1 MKAMKKEKLFTRN
14 FTLLIL
20 GQVSSL
26 TGNYTLKFALSMY
39 VLEQTGSASIF
50 AGMLSAALLP
60 TVLLSP
66 FGGILADRANRKHIM
81 VALDALSGLS
91 VLAVGLLLPLGRELW
106 VIGALLV
113 LLSVLAAFESPTVQ
127 ACVPQMVSP
136 QNLVQGNAVVSQV
149 SAVTSLVTP
158 FLGSLFYTAFG
169 IGPVFAAAVACFWLT
184 ALLECMIRL
193 EYQKPPRTAG
203 IGAIVRED
211 LAVSAHFLRREQPDI
226 LKLLLLAALAG
237 MFVSGTAVVGFP
249 YLVRT
254 VLGLSATYYGAA
266 ESAMGAAAILGSLC
280 AGLLGKK
287 LRVRDMAAIFLSFG
301 LSLFPIGFSFLLP
314 VGRMARYG
322 VLLFFFCVC
331 QLGVC
336 IFSTYAI
343 TLIQQRT
350 PEQLMGKVMSCVF
363 TLSMCAQPVGQVV
376 YGALFDCFSDSV
388 YWVLIPTGML
398 ICLIAV
404 ASRGFLKRMAAAEKN
419 KKDICK
425 SRCPFSDGGD
435 DRDRT
440 DDLLNAIQTRSQ
452 LSYTPIF
459 TCRAAGPATQRR
471 ILYPPLPHLSSIFFL
486 FFWPLLQRGRGRS
499 LFLTVRAW
507 RALSSPSPRSP
518 EYGSGTGR
526 SVKNSPGSV
535 PGTPPPARDGT
546 SG

>member
-91 VLAVGLLLPLGRELW
+91 VLAAGLLLPLGRELW

-136 QNLVQGNAVVSQV
+136 QNLVQGNVVVSQV

-169 IGPVFAAAVACFWLT
+169 IGPVFAAAVVCFWLT
-184 ALLECMIRL
+184 ALLECMIHL
-193 EYQKPPRTAG
+193 EHQKPPRTAG

-404 ASRGFLKRMAAAEKN
+404 ASRGFLKRMEAAE
-419 KKDICK
+419 
-425 SRCPFSDGGD
+425 
-435 DRDRT
+435 
-440 DDLLNAIQTRSQ
+440 
-452 LSYTPIF
+452 
-459 TCRAAGPATQRR
+459 
-471 ILYPPLPHLSSIFFL
+471 
-486 FFWPLLQRGRGRS
+486 
-499 LFLTVRAW
+499 
-507 RALSSPSPRSP
+507 
-518 EYGSGTGR
+518 
-526 SVKNSPGSV
+526 
-535 PGTPPPARDGT
+535 
-546 SG
+546 

>member
-26 TGNYTLKFALSMY
+26 TGNYILKFALSMC

-91 VLAVGLLLPLGRELW
+91 VLAAGLLLPLGRELW

-169 IGPVFAAAVACFWLT
+169 IGPVFAAAVVCFWLT
-184 ALLECMIRL
+184 ALLECMIHL

-287 LRVRDMAAIFLSFG
+287 LRVRDLSAIFLSFG
-301 LSLFPIGFSFLLP
+301 LSLFPIGLSFLLP

-350 PEQLMGKVMSCVF
+350 PKQLMGKVMSCVF

-404 ASRGFLKRMAAAEKN
+404 ASRGFLKRMEAAE
-419 KKDICK
+419 
-425 SRCPFSDGGD
+425 
-435 DRDRT
+435 
-440 DDLLNAIQTRSQ
+440 
-452 LSYTPIF
+452 
-459 TCRAAGPATQRR
+459 
-471 ILYPPLPHLSSIFFL
+471 
-486 FFWPLLQRGRGRS
+486 
-499 LFLTVRAW
+499 
-507 RALSSPSPRSP
+507 
-518 EYGSGTGR
+518 
-526 SVKNSPGSV
+526 
-535 PGTPPPARDGT
+535 
-546 SG
+546 

>member
-91 VLAVGLLLPLGRELW
+91 VLAAGLLLPLGRERW

-184 ALLECMIRL
+184 ALLECMIHL

-287 LRVRDMAAIFLSFG
+287 LRVRDLSAIFLSFG

-314 VGRMARYG
+314 VGTMARYG

-363 TLSMCAQPVGQVV
+363 TLSMCAQPVGQMV

-388 YWVLIPTGML
+388 YWVLIPTGVL

-404 ASRGFLKRMAAAEKN
+404 ASRGFLKRMEAAE
-419 KKDICK
+419 
-425 SRCPFSDGGD
+425 
-435 DRDRT
+435 
-440 DDLLNAIQTRSQ
+440 
-452 LSYTPIF
+452 
-459 TCRAAGPATQRR
+459 
-471 ILYPPLPHLSSIFFL
+471 
-486 FFWPLLQRGRGRS
+486 
-499 LFLTVRAW
+499 
-507 RALSSPSPRSP
+507 
-518 EYGSGTGR
+518 
-526 SVKNSPGSV
+526 
-535 PGTPPPARDGT
+535 
-546 SG
+546 

>member
-39 VLEQTGSASIF
+39 VLKQTGSASIF

-81 VALDALSGLS
+81 VALDALSSLS
-91 VLAVGLLLPLGRELW
+91 VLAAGLLLPLGRELW

-158 FLGSLFYTAFG
+158 FWGSLFYTAFG
-169 IGPVFAAAVACFWLT
+169 IGPVFAAAVVCFWLT

-301 LSLFPIGFSFLLP
+301 LSLFPIGLSFLLP

-363 TLSMCAQPVGQVV
+363 TLSMCAQPVGQMV
-376 YGALFDCFSDSV
+376 YGALFDCFSDRV

-398 ICLIAV
+398 ICLIAL
-404 ASRGFLKRMAAAEKN
+404 ASQGFLKRMEAAE
-419 KKDICK
+419 
-425 SRCPFSDGGD
+425 
-435 DRDRT
+435 
-440 DDLLNAIQTRSQ
+440 
-452 LSYTPIF
+452 
-459 TCRAAGPATQRR
+459 
-471 ILYPPLPHLSSIFFL
+471 
-486 FFWPLLQRGRGRS
+486 
-499 LFLTVRAW
+499 
-507 RALSSPSPRSP
+507 
-518 EYGSGTGR
+518 
-526 SVKNSPGSV
+526 
-535 PGTPPPARDGT
+535 
-546 SG
+546 

>member
-91 VLAVGLLLPLGRELW
+91 VLAAGLLLPLGRELW

-127 ACVPQMVSP
+127 ACVPQMVPP

-169 IGPVFAAAVACFWLT
+169 IGPVFAAAVVCFWLT
-184 ALLECMIRL
+184 ALLECMIHL

-287 LRVRDMAAIFLSFG
+287 LRVRDLSAIFLSFG
-301 LSLFPIGFSFLLP
+301 LSLFPIGLSFLLP

-350 PEQLMGKVMSCVF
+350 PKQLMGKVMSCVF
-363 TLSMCAQPVGQVV
+363 TLSMCAQPVGQMV

-404 ASRGFLKRMAAAEKN
+404 VSRGFLKRMEAAE
-419 KKDICK
+419 
-425 SRCPFSDGGD
+425 
-435 DRDRT
+435 
-440 DDLLNAIQTRSQ
+440 
-452 LSYTPIF
+452 
-459 TCRAAGPATQRR
+459 
-471 ILYPPLPHLSSIFFL
+471 
-486 FFWPLLQRGRGRS
+486 
-499 LFLTVRAW
+499 
-507 RALSSPSPRSP
+507 
-518 EYGSGTGR
+518 
-526 SVKNSPGSV
+526 
-535 PGTPPPARDGT
+535 
-546 SG
+546 

>member
-81 VALDALSGLS
+81 VALDTLSGLV
-91 VLAVGLLLPLGRELW
+91 VLAAGLLLPLGRELW

-169 IGPVFAAAVACFWLT
+169 IGPVFAAAVVCFWLT
-184 ALLECMIRL
+184 ALLECMIHL

-301 LSLFPIGFSFLLP
+301 LSLFPIGLSFLLP

-350 PEQLMGKVMSCVF
+350 PKQLMGKVMSCVF

-376 YGALFDCFSDSV
+376 YGALFDCFFDSV
-388 YWVLIPTGML
+388 YWVLIPTGVL

-404 ASRGFLKRMAAAEKN
+404 ASRGFLKRMEAAE
-419 KKDICK
+419 
-425 SRCPFSDGGD
+425 
-435 DRDRT
+435 
-440 DDLLNAIQTRSQ
+440 
-452 LSYTPIF
+452 
-459 TCRAAGPATQRR
+459 
-471 ILYPPLPHLSSIFFL
+471 
-486 FFWPLLQRGRGRS
+486 
-499 LFLTVRAW
+499 
-507 RALSSPSPRSP
+507 
-518 EYGSGTGR
+518 
-526 SVKNSPGSV
+526 
-535 PGTPPPARDGT
+535 
-546 SG
+546 

>member
-91 VLAVGLLLPLGRELW
+91 VLAAGLLLPLGRELW

-169 IGPVFAAAVACFWLT
+169 IGPVFAAAVVCFWLT

-301 LSLFPIGFSFLLP
+301 LSLFPIGLSFLLP

-388 YWVLIPTGML
+388 YWGLIPTGML

-404 ASRGFLKRMAAAEKN
+404 VSRGFLKRMEAAE
-419 KKDICK
+419 
-425 SRCPFSDGGD
+425 
-435 DRDRT
+435 
-440 DDLLNAIQTRSQ
+440 
-452 LSYTPIF
+452 
-459 TCRAAGPATQRR
+459 
-471 ILYPPLPHLSSIFFL
+471 
-486 FFWPLLQRGRGRS
+486 
-499 LFLTVRAW
+499 
-507 RALSSPSPRSP
+507 
-518 EYGSGTGR
+518 
-526 SVKNSPGSV
+526 
-535 PGTPPPARDGT
+535 
-546 SG
+546 

>member
-91 VLAVGLLLPLGRELW
+91 VLAAGLLLPLGRELW

-169 IGPVFAAAVACFWLT
+169 IGPVFAAAVVCFWLT
-184 ALLECMIRL
+184 ALLECMIHL

-301 LSLFPIGFSFLLP
+301 LSLFPIGLSFLLP

-350 PEQLMGKVMSCVF
+350 PKQLMGKVMSCVF

-388 YWVLIPTGML
+388 YWVLIPTGVL

-404 ASRGFLKRMAAAEKN
+404 ASQGFLKRMEVAE
-419 KKDICK
+419 
-425 SRCPFSDGGD
+425 
-435 DRDRT
+435 
-440 DDLLNAIQTRSQ
+440 
-452 LSYTPIF
+452 
-459 TCRAAGPATQRR
+459 
-471 ILYPPLPHLSSIFFL
+471 
-486 FFWPLLQRGRGRS
+486 
-499 LFLTVRAW
+499 
-507 RALSSPSPRSP
+507 
-518 EYGSGTGR
+518 
-526 SVKNSPGSV
+526 
-535 PGTPPPARDGT
+535 
-546 SG
+546 

>member
-50 AGMLSAALLP
+50 AGMLSVALLP

-66 FGGILADRANRKHIM
+66 FGGILADRATRKHIM

-91 VLAVGLLLPLGRELW
+91 VLAAGLLLPLGRELW

-169 IGPVFAAAVACFWLT
+169 IGPVFAAAVVCFWLT

-287 LRVRDMAAIFLSFG
+287 LRVRDLAAIFLSFG

-314 VGRMARYG
+314 VGTMARYG

-350 PEQLMGKVMSCVF
+350 PKQLMGKVMSCVF

-376 YGALFDCFSDSV
+376 YGALFDCFSDRV

-404 ASRGFLKRMAAAEKN
+404 VSRGFLKRMEAAE
-419 KKDICK
+419 
-425 SRCPFSDGGD
+425 
-435 DRDRT
+435 
-440 DDLLNAIQTRSQ
+440 
-452 LSYTPIF
+452 
-459 TCRAAGPATQRR
+459 
-471 ILYPPLPHLSSIFFL
+471 
-486 FFWPLLQRGRGRS
+486 
-499 LFLTVRAW
+499 
-507 RALSSPSPRSP
+507 
-518 EYGSGTGR
+518 
-526 SVKNSPGSV
+526 
-535 PGTPPPARDGT
+535 
-546 SG
+546 

>member
-91 VLAVGLLLPLGRELW
+91 VLAAGLLLPLGRELW

-169 IGPVFAAAVACFWLT
+169 IGPVFAAAVVCFWLT
-184 ALLECMIRL
+184 ALLECMIHL

-203 IGAIVRED
+203 IGTIVRED

-280 AGLLGKK
+280 VGLLGKK
-287 LRVRDMAAIFLSFG
+287 LRVRDLSAIFLSFG
-301 LSLFPIGFSFLLP
+301 LSLFPIGLSFLLP

-350 PEQLMGKVMSCVF
+350 HEQLMGKVMSCVF

-404 ASRGFLKRMAAAEKN
+404 ASRGFLKRMEAAE
-419 KKDICK
+419 
-425 SRCPFSDGGD
+425 
-435 DRDRT
+435 
-440 DDLLNAIQTRSQ
+440 
-452 LSYTPIF
+452 
-459 TCRAAGPATQRR
+459 
-471 ILYPPLPHLSSIFFL
+471 
-486 FFWPLLQRGRGRS
+486 
-499 LFLTVRAW
+499 
-507 RALSSPSPRSP
+507 
-518 EYGSGTGR
+518 
-526 SVKNSPGSV
+526 
-535 PGTPPPARDGT
+535 
-546 SG
+546 

>member
-91 VLAVGLLLPLGRELW
+91 VLAAGLLLPLGRELW

-169 IGPVFAAAVACFWLT
+169 IGPVFAAAVVCFWLT
-184 ALLECMIRL
+184 ALLECMIHL

-287 LRVRDMAAIFLSFG
+287 LRVRDLSAIFLSFG
-301 LSLFPIGFSFLLP
+301 LSLFPIGLSFLLP

-350 PEQLMGKVMSCVF
+350 PKQLMGKVMSCVF
-363 TLSMCAQPVGQVV
+363 TLSMCAQPVGQMV

-404 ASRGFLKRMAAAEKN
+404 VSRGFLKRMEAAE
-419 KKDICK
+419 
-425 SRCPFSDGGD
+425 
-435 DRDRT
+435 
-440 DDLLNAIQTRSQ
+440 
-452 LSYTPIF
+452 
-459 TCRAAGPATQRR
+459 
-471 ILYPPLPHLSSIFFL
+471 
-486 FFWPLLQRGRGRS
+486 
-499 LFLTVRAW
+499 
-507 RALSSPSPRSP
+507 
-518 EYGSGTGR
+518 
-526 SVKNSPGSV
+526 
-535 PGTPPPARDGT
+535 
-546 SG
+546 

>member
-91 VLAVGLLLPLGRELW
+91 VLAAGLLLPLGRELW

-169 IGPVFAAAVACFWLT
+169 IGPVFAAAVVCFWLT
-184 ALLECMIRL
+184 ALLECMIHL

-350 PEQLMGKVMSCVF
+350 PKQLMGKVMSCVF

-376 YGALFDCFSDSV
+376 YGALFDCFSDRV

-404 ASRGFLKRMAAAEKN
+404 VSRGFLKRMEAAE
-419 KKDICK
+419 
-425 SRCPFSDGGD
+425 
-435 DRDRT
+435 
-440 DDLLNAIQTRSQ
+440 
-452 LSYTPIF
+452 
-459 TCRAAGPATQRR
+459 
-471 ILYPPLPHLSSIFFL
+471 
-486 FFWPLLQRGRGRS
+486 
-499 LFLTVRAW
+499 
-507 RALSSPSPRSP
+507 
-518 EYGSGTGR
+518 
-526 SVKNSPGSV
+526 
-535 PGTPPPARDGT
+535 
-546 SG
+546 

>member
-91 VLAVGLLLPLGRELW
+91 VLAAGLLLPLGRELW

-127 ACVPQMVSP
+127 ACVSQMVSP

-149 SAVTSLVTP
+149 SAVTSLATP

-169 IGPVFAAAVACFWLT
+169 IGPVFAAAVVCFWLT

-193 EYQKPPRTAG
+193 EYQKHPRTAG
-203 IGAIVRED
+203 IGAIVREE

-280 AGLLGKK
+280 AGLMGKK
-287 LRVRDMAAIFLSFG
+287 LRVRDLAAIFLSFG

-314 VGRMARYG
+314 VGTMARYG
-322 VLLFFFCVC
+322 VLLLFFCVC

-363 TLSMCAQPVGQVV
+363 TLSMCAQPVGQMV

-404 ASRGFLKRMAAAEKN
+404 VSRGFLKRMEAAE
-419 KKDICK
+419 
-425 SRCPFSDGGD
+425 
-435 DRDRT
+435 
-440 DDLLNAIQTRSQ
+440 
-452 LSYTPIF
+452 
-459 TCRAAGPATQRR
+459 
-471 ILYPPLPHLSSIFFL
+471 
-486 FFWPLLQRGRGRS
+486 
-499 LFLTVRAW
+499 
-507 RALSSPSPRSP
+507 
-518 EYGSGTGR
+518 
-526 SVKNSPGSV
+526 
-535 PGTPPPARDGT
+535 
-546 SG
+546 

>member
-91 VLAVGLLLPLGRELW
+91 VLAAGLLLPLGRELW

-127 ACVPQMVSP
+127 GCVPQMVSP
-136 QNLVQGNAVVSQV
+136 QNLVQGNAVVSQL

-169 IGPVFAAAVACFWLT
+169 IGPVFAAAVVCFWLT
-184 ALLECMIRL
+184 ALLECMIHL

-287 LRVRDMAAIFLSFG
+287 LRVRDLSAIFLSFG
-301 LSLFPIGFSFLLP
+301 LSLFPIGLSFLLP

-363 TLSMCAQPVGQVV
+363 TLSMCAQPVGQMV

-404 ASRGFLKRMAAAEKN
+404 ASRGFLKRMEAAE
-419 KKDICK
+419 
-425 SRCPFSDGGD
+425 
-435 DRDRT
+435 
-440 DDLLNAIQTRSQ
+440 
-452 LSYTPIF
+452 
-459 TCRAAGPATQRR
+459 
-471 ILYPPLPHLSSIFFL
+471 
-486 FFWPLLQRGRGRS
+486 
-499 LFLTVRAW
+499 
-507 RALSSPSPRSP
+507 
-518 EYGSGTGR
+518 
-526 SVKNSPGSV
+526 
-535 PGTPPPARDGT
+535 
-546 SG
+546 

>member
-169 IGPVFAAAVACFWLT
+169 IGPVFAAAVVCFWLT

-287 LRVRDMAAIFLSFG
+287 LRVRDLSAIFLSFG
-301 LSLFPIGFSFLLP
+301 LSLFPIGLSFLLP

-388 YWVLIPTGML
+388 YWGLIPTGML

-404 ASRGFLKRMAAAEKN
+404 VSRGFLKRMEAAE
-419 KKDICK
+419 
-425 SRCPFSDGGD
+425 
-435 DRDRT
+435 
-440 DDLLNAIQTRSQ
+440 
-452 LSYTPIF
+452 
-459 TCRAAGPATQRR
+459 
-471 ILYPPLPHLSSIFFL
+471 
-486 FFWPLLQRGRGRS
+486 
-499 LFLTVRAW
+499 
-507 RALSSPSPRSP
+507 
-518 EYGSGTGR
+518 
-526 SVKNSPGSV
+526 
-535 PGTPPPARDGT
+535 
-546 SG
+546 

>member
-91 VLAVGLLLPLGRELW
+91 VLAAGLLLPLGRELW

-149 SAVTSLVTP
+149 SAVTSLATP

-169 IGPVFAAAVACFWLT
+169 IGPVFAAAGVCFWLT
-184 ALLECMIRL
+184 ALLECMINL

-301 LSLFPIGFSFLLP
+301 LSLFPIGLSFLLP

-404 ASRGFLKRMAAAEKN
+404 ASRGFLKRMEAAE
-419 KKDICK
+419 
-425 SRCPFSDGGD
+425 
-435 DRDRT
+435 
-440 DDLLNAIQTRSQ
+440 
-452 LSYTPIF
+452 
-459 TCRAAGPATQRR
+459 
-471 ILYPPLPHLSSIFFL
+471 
-486 FFWPLLQRGRGRS
+486 
-499 LFLTVRAW
+499 
-507 RALSSPSPRSP
+507 
-518 EYGSGTGR
+518 
-526 SVKNSPGSV
+526 
-535 PGTPPPARDGT
+535 
-546 SG
+546 

>member
-91 VLAVGLLLPLGRELW
+91 VLAAGLLLPLGRELW

-169 IGPVFAAAVACFWLT
+169 IGPVFAAAVVCFWLT

-287 LRVRDMAAIFLSFG
+287 LRVRDLSAIFLSFG

-404 ASRGFLKRMAAAEKN
+404 ASRGFLKRMEAAE
-419 KKDICK
+419 
-425 SRCPFSDGGD
+425 
-435 DRDRT
+435 
-440 DDLLNAIQTRSQ
+440 
-452 LSYTPIF
+452 
-459 TCRAAGPATQRR
+459 
-471 ILYPPLPHLSSIFFL
+471 
-486 FFWPLLQRGRGRS
+486 
-499 LFLTVRAW
+499 
-507 RALSSPSPRSP
+507 
-518 EYGSGTGR
+518 
-526 SVKNSPGSV
+526 
-535 PGTPPPARDGT
+535 
-546 SG
+546 

>member
-91 VLAVGLLLPLGRELW
+91 VLAAGLLLPLGREIW

-149 SAVTSLVTP
+149 SAVTSLATP

-169 IGPVFAAAVACFWLT
+169 IGPVFAAAGVCFWLT
-184 ALLECMIRL
+184 ALLECMIHL

-301 LSLFPIGFSFLLP
+301 LSLFPIGLSFLLP

-363 TLSMCAQPVGQVV
+363 TLSMCAQPVGQMV

-404 ASRGFLKRMAAAEKN
+404 ASRGFLKRMEAAE
-419 KKDICK
+419 
-425 SRCPFSDGGD
+425 
-435 DRDRT
+435 
-440 DDLLNAIQTRSQ
+440 
-452 LSYTPIF
+452 
-459 TCRAAGPATQRR
+459 
-471 ILYPPLPHLSSIFFL
+471 
-486 FFWPLLQRGRGRS
+486 
-499 LFLTVRAW
+499 
-507 RALSSPSPRSP
+507 
-518 EYGSGTGR
+518 
-526 SVKNSPGSV
+526 
-535 PGTPPPARDGT
+535 
-546 SG
+546 

>member
-169 IGPVFAAAVACFWLT
+169 IGPVFAAAVVCFWLT
-184 ALLECMIRL
+184 ALLECMIHL

-301 LSLFPIGFSFLLP
+301 LSLFPIGLSFLLP

-388 YWVLIPTGML
+388 YWGLIPTGML

-404 ASRGFLKRMAAAEKN
+404 VSRGFLKRMEAAE
-419 KKDICK
+419 
-425 SRCPFSDGGD
+425 
-435 DRDRT
+435 
-440 DDLLNAIQTRSQ
+440 
-452 LSYTPIF
+452 
-459 TCRAAGPATQRR
+459 
-471 ILYPPLPHLSSIFFL
+471 
-486 FFWPLLQRGRGRS
+486 
-499 LFLTVRAW
+499 
-507 RALSSPSPRSP
+507 
-518 EYGSGTGR
+518 
-526 SVKNSPGSV
+526 
-535 PGTPPPARDGT
+535 
-546 SG
+546 

>member
-91 VLAVGLLLPLGRELW
+91 VLAAGLLLPLGRELW

-169 IGPVFAAAVACFWLT
+169 IGPVFAAAVVCFWLT
-184 ALLECMIRL
+184 ALLECMIHL

-211 LAVSAHFLRREQPDI
+211 LALSAHFLRREQPDI

-287 LRVRDMAAIFLSFG
+287 LRVRDLSAIFLSFG
-301 LSLFPIGFSFLLP
+301 LSLFPIGLSFLLP

-350 PEQLMGKVMSCVF
+350 PKQLMGKVMSCVF

-398 ICLIAV
+398 ICLITL
-404 ASRGFLKRMAAAEKN
+404 ASRGFLKRMEAAE
-419 KKDICK
+419 
-425 SRCPFSDGGD
+425 
-435 DRDRT
+435 
-440 DDLLNAIQTRSQ
+440 
-452 LSYTPIF
+452 
-459 TCRAAGPATQRR
+459 
-471 ILYPPLPHLSSIFFL
+471 
-486 FFWPLLQRGRGRS
+486 
-499 LFLTVRAW
+499 
-507 RALSSPSPRSP
+507 
-518 EYGSGTGR
+518 
-526 SVKNSPGSV
+526 
-535 PGTPPPARDGT
+535 
-546 SG
+546 

>member
-91 VLAVGLLLPLGRELW
+91 VLAAGLLLPLGRELW

-169 IGPVFAAAVACFWLT
+169 IGPVFAAAVVCFWLT
-184 ALLECMIRL
+184 ALLECMIHL
-193 EYQKPPRTAG
+193 EHQKLPRTAG

-287 LRVRDMAAIFLSFG
+287 LRVRDLSAIFLSFG
-301 LSLFPIGFSFLLP
+301 LSLFPIGLSFLLP

-350 PEQLMGKVMSCVF
+350 PKQLMGKVMSCVF
-363 TLSMCAQPVGQVV
+363 TLSMCAQPVGQMV

-404 ASRGFLKRMAAAEKN
+404 VSRGFLKRMEAAE
-419 KKDICK
+419 
-425 SRCPFSDGGD
+425 
-435 DRDRT
+435 
-440 DDLLNAIQTRSQ
+440 
-452 LSYTPIF
+452 
-459 TCRAAGPATQRR
+459 
-471 ILYPPLPHLSSIFFL
+471 
-486 FFWPLLQRGRGRS
+486 
-499 LFLTVRAW
+499 
-507 RALSSPSPRSP
+507 
-518 EYGSGTGR
+518 
-526 SVKNSPGSV
+526 
-535 PGTPPPARDGT
+535 
-546 SG
+546 

>member
-91 VLAVGLLLPLGRELW
+91 VLAAGLLLPLGRELW

-169 IGPVFAAAVACFWLT
+169 IGPVFAAAVVCFWLT
-184 ALLECMIRL
+184 ALLECMIHL

-301 LSLFPIGFSFLLP
+301 LSLFPIGLSFLLP

-350 PEQLMGKVMSCVF
+350 PKQLMGKVMSCVF

-376 YGALFDCFSDSV
+376 YGALFDCFFDSV

-398 ICLIAV
+398 ICLIAL
-404 ASRGFLKRMAAAEKN
+404 ASQRFLKRMEAAE
-419 KKDICK
+419 
-425 SRCPFSDGGD
+425 
-435 DRDRT
+435 
-440 DDLLNAIQTRSQ
+440 
-452 LSYTPIF
+452 
-459 TCRAAGPATQRR
+459 
-471 ILYPPLPHLSSIFFL
+471 
-486 FFWPLLQRGRGRS
+486 
-499 LFLTVRAW
+499 
-507 RALSSPSPRSP
+507 
-518 EYGSGTGR
+518 
-526 SVKNSPGSV
+526 
-535 PGTPPPARDGT
+535 
-546 SG
+546 

>member
-1 MKAMKKEKLFTRN
+1 MKKEKLFTRN

-91 VLAVGLLLPLGRELW
+91 VLAAGLLLPLGRELW

-136 QNLVQGNAVVSQV
+136 QNLVQGNAVVSQI
-149 SAVTSLVTP
+149 SAVTSLATP

-169 IGPVFAAAVACFWLT
+169 IGPVFAAAVVCFWLT

-193 EYQKPPRTAG
+193 EYQKHPRTAG
-203 IGAIVRED
+203 IGAIVREE

-287 LRVRDMAAIFLSFG
+287 LRVRDLSAIFLSFG
-301 LSLFPIGFSFLLP
+301 LSLFPIGLSFLLP

-388 YWVLIPTGML
+388 YWVLISTGML

-404 ASRGFLKRMAAAEKN
+404 ASRGFLKRMEAAE
-419 KKDICK
+419 
-425 SRCPFSDGGD
+425 
-435 DRDRT
+435 
-440 DDLLNAIQTRSQ
+440 
-452 LSYTPIF
+452 
-459 TCRAAGPATQRR
+459 
-471 ILYPPLPHLSSIFFL
+471 
-486 FFWPLLQRGRGRS
+486 
-499 LFLTVRAW
+499 
-507 RALSSPSPRSP
+507 
-518 EYGSGTGR
+518 
-526 SVKNSPGSV
+526 
-535 PGTPPPARDGT
+535 
-546 SG
+546 

>member
-149 SAVTSLVTP
+149 SAVTSLATP

-169 IGPVFAAAVACFWLT
+169 IGPVFAAAVVCFWLT
-184 ALLECMIRL
+184 ALLECMIHL

-287 LRVRDMAAIFLSFG
+287 LRVRDLSAIFLSFG

-404 ASRGFLKRMAAAEKN
+404 ASRGFLKRMEAAE
-419 KKDICK
+419 
-425 SRCPFSDGGD
+425 
-435 DRDRT
+435 
-440 DDLLNAIQTRSQ
+440 
-452 LSYTPIF
+452 
-459 TCRAAGPATQRR
+459 
-471 ILYPPLPHLSSIFFL
+471 
-486 FFWPLLQRGRGRS
+486 
-499 LFLTVRAW
+499 
-507 RALSSPSPRSP
+507 
-518 EYGSGTGR
+518 
-526 SVKNSPGSV
+526 
-535 PGTPPPARDGT
+535 
-546 SG
+546 

>member
-91 VLAVGLLLPLGRELW
+91 VLAAGLLLPLGRELW

-169 IGPVFAAAVACFWLT
+169 IGPVFAAAVVCFWLT
-184 ALLECMIRL
+184 ALLECMIHL

-301 LSLFPIGFSFLLP
+301 LSLFPIGLSFLLP
-314 VGRMARYG
+314 VGTMARYG

-363 TLSMCAQPVGQVV
+363 TLSMCAQPVGQMV

-388 YWVLIPTGML
+388 YWVLIPTGVL

-404 ASRGFLKRMAAAEKN
+404 ASRGFLKRMEAAE
-419 KKDICK
+419 
-425 SRCPFSDGGD
+425 
-435 DRDRT
+435 
-440 DDLLNAIQTRSQ
+440 
-452 LSYTPIF
+452 
-459 TCRAAGPATQRR
+459 
-471 ILYPPLPHLSSIFFL
+471 
-486 FFWPLLQRGRGRS
+486 
-499 LFLTVRAW
+499 
-507 RALSSPSPRSP
+507 
-518 EYGSGTGR
+518 
-526 SVKNSPGSV
+526 
-535 PGTPPPARDGT
+535 
-546 SG
+546 

>member
-91 VLAVGLLLPLGRELW
+91 VLAAGLLLPLGRELW

-169 IGPVFAAAVACFWLT
+169 IGPVFAAAVVCFWLT
-184 ALLECMIRL
+184 ALLECMIHL

-254 VLGLSATYYGAA
+254 VLGLSVTYYGAA

-287 LRVRDMAAIFLSFG
+287 LRVRDLSAIFLSFG
-301 LSLFPIGFSFLLP
+301 LSLFPIGLSFLLP

-363 TLSMCAQPVGQVV
+363 TLSMCAQPVGQMV

-404 ASRGFLKRMAAAEKN
+404 ASRGFLKRMEAAE
-419 KKDICK
+419 
-425 SRCPFSDGGD
+425 
-435 DRDRT
+435 
-440 DDLLNAIQTRSQ
+440 
-452 LSYTPIF
+452 
-459 TCRAAGPATQRR
+459 
-471 ILYPPLPHLSSIFFL
+471 
-486 FFWPLLQRGRGRS
+486 
-499 LFLTVRAW
+499 
-507 RALSSPSPRSP
+507 
-518 EYGSGTGR
+518 
-526 SVKNSPGSV
+526 
-535 PGTPPPARDGT
+535 
-546 SG
+546 

>member
-91 VLAVGLLLPLGRELW
+91 VLAAGLLLPLGRELW

-169 IGPVFAAAVACFWLT
+169 IGPVFAAAVVCFWLT
-184 ALLECMIRL
+184 ALLECMIHL

-211 LAVSAHFLRREQPDI
+211 LAVSAHFLRWEQPDI

-287 LRVRDMAAIFLSFG
+287 LRVRDLSAIFLSFG

-350 PEQLMGKVMSCVF
+350 PKQLMGKVMSCVF

-404 ASRGFLKRMAAAEKN
+404 ASRGFLKRMEAAE
-419 KKDICK
+419 
-425 SRCPFSDGGD
+425 
-435 DRDRT
+435 
-440 DDLLNAIQTRSQ
+440 
-452 LSYTPIF
+452 
-459 TCRAAGPATQRR
+459 
-471 ILYPPLPHLSSIFFL
+471 
-486 FFWPLLQRGRGRS
+486 
-499 LFLTVRAW
+499 
-507 RALSSPSPRSP
+507 
-518 EYGSGTGR
+518 
-526 SVKNSPGSV
+526 
-535 PGTPPPARDGT
+535 
-546 SG
+546 

>member
-1 MKAMKKEKLFTRN
+1 M
-14 FTLLIL
+14 
-20 GQVSSL
+20 SSL

-91 VLAVGLLLPLGRELW
+91 VLAAGLLLPLGRELW

-149 SAVTSLVTP
+149 SAVTSLATP

-169 IGPVFAAAVACFWLT
+169 IGPVFAAAVVCFWLT
-184 ALLECMIRL
+184 ALLECMIHL

-211 LAVSAHFLRREQPDI
+211 LAVSAHFLRWEQPDI

-287 LRVRDMAAIFLSFG
+287 LRVRDLSAIFLSFG
-301 LSLFPIGFSFLLP
+301 LSLFLIGLSFLLP

-363 TLSMCAQPVGQVV
+363 TLSMCAQPVGQLV
-376 YGALFDCFSDSV
+376 YGSLFDCFSDSV

-404 ASRGFLKRMAAAEKN
+404 ASRGFLKRMEAAE
-419 KKDICK
+419 
-425 SRCPFSDGGD
+425 
-435 DRDRT
+435 
-440 DDLLNAIQTRSQ
+440 
-452 LSYTPIF
+452 
-459 TCRAAGPATQRR
+459 
-471 ILYPPLPHLSSIFFL
+471 
-486 FFWPLLQRGRGRS
+486 
-499 LFLTVRAW
+499 
-507 RALSSPSPRSP
+507 
-518 EYGSGTGR
+518 
-526 SVKNSPGSV
+526 
-535 PGTPPPARDGT
+535 
-546 SG
+546 

>member
-1 MKAMKKEKLFTRN
+1 M
-14 FTLLIL
+14 
-20 GQVSSL
+20 SSL

-91 VLAVGLLLPLGRELW
+91 VLAAGLLLPLGREIW

-149 SAVTSLVTP
+149 SAVTSLATP

-169 IGPVFAAAVACFWLT
+169 IGPVFAAAGVCFWLT

-301 LSLFPIGFSFLLP
+301 LSLFPIGLSFLLP

-363 TLSMCAQPVGQVV
+363 TLSMCAQPVGQMV

-404 ASRGFLKRMAAAEKN
+404 VSRGFLKRMEAAE
-419 KKDICK
+419 
-425 SRCPFSDGGD
+425 
-435 DRDRT
+435 
-440 DDLLNAIQTRSQ
+440 
-452 LSYTPIF
+452 
-459 TCRAAGPATQRR
+459 
-471 ILYPPLPHLSSIFFL
+471 
-486 FFWPLLQRGRGRS
+486 
-499 LFLTVRAW
+499 
-507 RALSSPSPRSP
+507 
-518 EYGSGTGR
+518 
-526 SVKNSPGSV
+526 
-535 PGTPPPARDGT
+535 
-546 SG
+546 

>member
-91 VLAVGLLLPLGRELW
+91 VLAAGLLLPLGRELW

-136 QNLVQGNAVVSQV
+136 QNLVQGNVVVSQV

-169 IGPVFAAAVACFWLT
+169 IGPVFAAAVVCFWLT
-184 ALLECMIRL
+184 ALLECMIHL

-301 LSLFPIGFSFLLP
+301 LSLFPIGLSFLLP

-350 PEQLMGKVMSCVF
+350 PKQLMGKVMSCVF

-376 YGALFDCFSDSV
+376 YGALFDCFFDSV

-404 ASRGFLKRMAAAEKN
+404 ASRGFLKRMEAAE
-419 KKDICK
+419 
-425 SRCPFSDGGD
+425 
-435 DRDRT
+435 
-440 DDLLNAIQTRSQ
+440 
-452 LSYTPIF
+452 
-459 TCRAAGPATQRR
+459 
-471 ILYPPLPHLSSIFFL
+471 
-486 FFWPLLQRGRGRS
+486 
-499 LFLTVRAW
+499 
-507 RALSSPSPRSP
+507 
-518 EYGSGTGR
+518 
-526 SVKNSPGSV
+526 
-535 PGTPPPARDGT
+535 
-546 SG
+546 

>member
-91 VLAVGLLLPLGRELW
+91 VLAAGLLLPLGRELW

-149 SAVTSLVTP
+149 SAVTSLATP

-169 IGPVFAAAVACFWLT
+169 IGPVFAAAVVCFWLT
-184 ALLECMIRL
+184 ALLECMIHL

-254 VLGLSATYYGAA
+254 VLGLSAPYYGAA

-287 LRVRDMAAIFLSFG
+287 LRVRDLSSIFLSFG
-301 LSLFPIGFSFLLP
+301 LSLFPIGLSFLLP

-350 PEQLMGKVMSCVF
+350 PKQLMGKVMSCVF
-363 TLSMCAQPVGQVV
+363 TLSMCAQPVGQLV

-404 ASRGFLKRMAAAEKN
+404 ASRGFLKRMEAAE
-419 KKDICK
+419 
-425 SRCPFSDGGD
+425 
-435 DRDRT
+435 
-440 DDLLNAIQTRSQ
+440 
-452 LSYTPIF
+452 
-459 TCRAAGPATQRR
+459 
-471 ILYPPLPHLSSIFFL
+471 
-486 FFWPLLQRGRGRS
+486 
-499 LFLTVRAW
+499 
-507 RALSSPSPRSP
+507 
-518 EYGSGTGR
+518 
-526 SVKNSPGSV
+526 
-535 PGTPPPARDGT
+535 
-546 SG
+546 

>member
-169 IGPVFAAAVACFWLT
+169 IGPVFAAAVVCFWLT
-184 ALLECMIRL
+184 ALLECMIHL

-211 LAVSAHFLRREQPDI
+211 LALSAHFLRREQPDI

-287 LRVRDMAAIFLSFG
+287 LRVRDLAAIFLSFG

-350 PEQLMGKVMSCVF
+350 PKQLMGKVMSCVF

-388 YWVLIPTGML
+388 YWVLIPTGVL

-404 ASRGFLKRMAAAEKN
+404 ASRGFLKRMEAAE
-419 KKDICK
+419 
-425 SRCPFSDGGD
+425 
-435 DRDRT
+435 
-440 DDLLNAIQTRSQ
+440 
-452 LSYTPIF
+452 
-459 TCRAAGPATQRR
+459 
-471 ILYPPLPHLSSIFFL
+471 
-486 FFWPLLQRGRGRS
+486 
-499 LFLTVRAW
+499 
-507 RALSSPSPRSP
+507 
-518 EYGSGTGR
+518 
-526 SVKNSPGSV
+526 
-535 PGTPPPARDGT
+535 
-546 SG
+546 

>member
-91 VLAVGLLLPLGRELW
+91 VLAAGLLLPLGRELW

-136 QNLVQGNAVVSQV
+136 QNLVQGNAAVSQV
-149 SAVTSLVTP
+149 SAVTSLATP

-169 IGPVFAAAVACFWLT
+169 IGPVFAAAVVCFWLT
-184 ALLECMIRL
+184 ALLECMIHL

-203 IGAIVRED
+203 IGAIVREE

-287 LRVRDMAAIFLSFG
+287 LRVRDLSAIFLSFG

-350 PEQLMGKVMSCVF
+350 PKQLMGKVMSCVF
-363 TLSMCAQPVGQVV
+363 TLSMCAQPVGQLV

-388 YWVLIPTGML
+388 YWVLIPTGVL

-404 ASRGFLKRMAAAEKN
+404 ASRGFLKRMEAAE
-419 KKDICK
+419 
-425 SRCPFSDGGD
+425 
-435 DRDRT
+435 
-440 DDLLNAIQTRSQ
+440 
-452 LSYTPIF
+452 
-459 TCRAAGPATQRR
+459 
-471 ILYPPLPHLSSIFFL
+471 
-486 FFWPLLQRGRGRS
+486 
-499 LFLTVRAW
+499 
-507 RALSSPSPRSP
+507 
-518 EYGSGTGR
+518 
-526 SVKNSPGSV
+526 
-535 PGTPPPARDGT
+535 
-546 SG
+546 

>member
-91 VLAVGLLLPLGRELW
+91 VLAAGLLLPLGRELW

-136 QNLVQGNAVVSQV
+136 QNLVQGNVVVSQV

-169 IGPVFAAAVACFWLT
+169 IGPVFAAAVVCFWLT
-184 ALLECMIRL
+184 ALLECMIHL

-301 LSLFPIGFSFLLP
+301 LSLFPIGLSFLLP

-350 PEQLMGKVMSCVF
+350 PKQLMGKVMSCVF
-363 TLSMCAQPVGQVV
+363 TLSMCAQPVGQMV

-388 YWVLIPTGML
+388 YWVLIPTGVL

-404 ASRGFLKRMAAAEKN
+404 ASRGFLKRMEAAE
-419 KKDICK
+419 
-425 SRCPFSDGGD
+425 
-435 DRDRT
+435 
-440 DDLLNAIQTRSQ
+440 
-452 LSYTPIF
+452 
-459 TCRAAGPATQRR
+459 
-471 ILYPPLPHLSSIFFL
+471 
-486 FFWPLLQRGRGRS
+486 
-499 LFLTVRAW
+499 
-507 RALSSPSPRSP
+507 
-518 EYGSGTGR
+518 
-526 SVKNSPGSV
+526 
-535 PGTPPPARDGT
+535 
-546 SG
+546 

>member
-169 IGPVFAAAVACFWLT
+169 IGPVFAAAVVCFWLT

-301 LSLFPIGFSFLLP
+301 LSLFPIGLSFLLP

-350 PEQLMGKVMSCVF
+350 PKQLMGKVMSCVF
-363 TLSMCAQPVGQVV
+363 TLSMCAQPVGQMV

-404 ASRGFLKRMAAAEKN
+404 ASRGFLKRMEAAE
-419 KKDICK
+419 
-425 SRCPFSDGGD
+425 
-435 DRDRT
+435 
-440 DDLLNAIQTRSQ
+440 
-452 LSYTPIF
+452 
-459 TCRAAGPATQRR
+459 
-471 ILYPPLPHLSSIFFL
+471 
-486 FFWPLLQRGRGRS
+486 
-499 LFLTVRAW
+499 
-507 RALSSPSPRSP
+507 
-518 EYGSGTGR
+518 
-526 SVKNSPGSV
+526 
-535 PGTPPPARDGT
+535 
-546 SG
+546 

>member
-91 VLAVGLLLPLGRELW
+91 VLAAGLLLPLGRELW

-169 IGPVFAAAVACFWLT
+169 IGPVFAAAVVCFWLT

-301 LSLFPIGFSFLLP
+301 LSLFPIGLSFLLP

-363 TLSMCAQPVGQVV
+363 TLSMCAQPVGQMV

-404 ASRGFLKRMAAAEKN
+404 VSRGFLKRMEAAE
-419 KKDICK
+419 
-425 SRCPFSDGGD
+425 
-435 DRDRT
+435 
-440 DDLLNAIQTRSQ
+440 
-452 LSYTPIF
+452 
-459 TCRAAGPATQRR
+459 
-471 ILYPPLPHLSSIFFL
+471 
-486 FFWPLLQRGRGRS
+486 
-499 LFLTVRAW
+499 
-507 RALSSPSPRSP
+507 
-518 EYGSGTGR
+518 
-526 SVKNSPGSV
+526 
-535 PGTPPPARDGT
+535 
-546 SG
+546 

>member
-91 VLAVGLLLPLGRELW
+91 VLAAGLLLPLGRELW

-169 IGPVFAAAVACFWLT
+169 IGPVFAAAVVCFWLT
-184 ALLECMIRL
+184 ALLECMIHL

-211 LAVSAHFLRREQPDI
+211 LAVSAHFLRWEQPDI

-404 ASRGFLKRMAAAEKN
+404 ASRGFLKRMEAAE
-419 KKDICK
+419 
-425 SRCPFSDGGD
+425 
-435 DRDRT
+435 
-440 DDLLNAIQTRSQ
+440 
-452 LSYTPIF
+452 
-459 TCRAAGPATQRR
+459 
-471 ILYPPLPHLSSIFFL
+471 
-486 FFWPLLQRGRGRS
+486 
-499 LFLTVRAW
+499 
-507 RALSSPSPRSP
+507 
-518 EYGSGTGR
+518 
-526 SVKNSPGSV
+526 
-535 PGTPPPARDGT
+535 
-546 SG
+546 